1 MKNTSVKLSALMGS
15 LLVSAGVMAA
25 DATETPVLKQPLVL
39 DNYTPDART
48 TENQETYKNTVVPS
62 TVAGPGHT
70 VVGQSNIV
78 NATDGSS
85 TVIGG
90 QNFVADTAKDGNIFG
105 DGSSITGYQSQAGGD
120 NNHLIG
126 EQASSFG
133 MNNQIN
139 GNHTH
144 AFGGGNNV
152 TGDQSTATGHY
163 NLITGHNASAFGYD
177 NKALANETTVVGHQS
192 NASGLNA
199 SAFGSK
205 ATASGE
211 SALALGTGANA
222 TADSTVAIG
231 NDSNAAGKSSVAVG
245 ESTNATGVF
254 ATALGDSSAATG
266 NRTIAISVDAKA
278 KADES
283 VAIGSASTSE
293 GIRSIAVGANATAT
307 NESATVIGAH
317 STGDI
322 RSTVIGAESEA
333 HNHGFAGGYQA
344 KATGESST
352 AIGVRANSTGL
363 STIAIGSDSVANNKA
378 STAIGQGSQADASYS
393 VALGKAATATHGSS
407 VALGTAATTKTA
419 VAVTEATVGKLTY
432 GSFAGTDATAVVSIG
447 KEGDHTRQIVNM
459 GAGEISATSTDAING
474 SQLYATNDV
483 INNVATTVTSVL
495 GGTAK
500 VDSKGNITMTDIG
513 GTGENTV
520 HDAIKS
526 HTVKINQNAE
536 DIKALEKKL
545 PEVQAGDNTV
555 VTSATDANG
564 KVTYTVSSKDFQ
576 PAIDAN
582 TAKIKENADGIKSN
596 AKAITTNT
604 ADIRSAE
611 GLIKANAANI
621 AQNTKDIAANTDYIK
636 AVEQKLPVVAA
647 GKNTTVD
654 VVTDANGKVT
664 YTVNSTDFQPAI
676 DKNAKGIADNTKAI
690 GTNTAKIADVETE
703 AKRHTVVEAGHN
715 MEVTS
720 SKDENGATVYKVAT
734 SKDIGV
740 NSLTVYN
747 GPKITKDGIDA
758 RNTKIK
764 NVTAGEDDNDAVNV
778 SQLNQVKARQDA
790 QSHVLKQVRHTVI
803 NHGARLAN
811 VENRVTGL
819 ENKVDR
825 IDHDVKKNRKRAD
838 AGISAVAAMAN
849 IPQVYLP
856 GKSGVGVGVGY
867 KHGQSAVAVG
877 YSRSSDNGHHIIKLS
892 AGVDTQKD
900 VTVGAGYMYQW

>member
-48 TENQETYKNTVVPS
+48 SENKETYKNTVVPS

-126 EQASSFG
+126 EQNSAFG

-163 NLITGHNASAFGYD
+163 NLITGHNSSAFGYD
-177 NKALANETTVVGHQS
+177 NKAQANETTVVGHQS
-192 NASGLNA
+192 VASGLNA

-231 NDSNAAGKSSVAVG
+231 NDSNATGKSSVAVG

-254 ATALGDSSAATG
+254 ATALGDSSTATG

-307 NESATVIGAH
+307 NESAIVIGAH

-407 VALGTAATTKTA
+407 VALGTATTTKAA

-432 GSFAGTDATAVVSIG
+432 GGFAGTDATAVVSVG

-555 VTSATDANG
+555 VTSTTDANG

-690 GTNTAKIADVETE
+690 GTNTAKIADVEQE
-703 AKRHTVVEAGHN
+703 AKRHTIVDAGHN

-790 QSHVLKQVRHTVI
+790 QSRALKQVRRTVI

-825 IDHDVKKNRKRAD
+825 LDHDVKKNRKRAD

>member
-48 TENQETYKNTVVPS
+48 SENKETYKNTVVPS

-163 NLITGHNASAFGYD
+163 NLITGHNSSAFGYD
-177 NKALANETTVVGHQS
+177 NKAQANETTVVGHQS
-192 NASGLNA
+192 VASGLNA

-211 SALALGTGANA
+211 SALAMGTGANA

-231 NDSNAAGKSSVAVG
+231 NDSNATGKSSVAVG

-254 ATALGDSSAATG
+254 ATALGDSSTATG

-407 VALGTAATTKTA
+407 VALGTATTTKAA

-432 GSFAGTDATAVVSIG
+432 GGFAGTDATAVVSVG

-555 VTSATDANG
+555 VTSTTDANG

-690 GTNTAKIADVETE
+690 GTNTAKIADVEQE
-703 AKRHTVVEAGHN
+703 AKRHTIVEAGHN

-790 QSHVLKQVRHTVI
+790 QSRALKQVRRTVI

-825 IDHDVKKNRKRAD
+825 LDHDVKKNRKRAD